1 MRPKLTAVA
10 WMAFAA
16 AAMASCSG
24 NGPTGP
30 IPPSPL
36 LTTSTIHTDVDTLI
50 ADGASTTTVTVVLR
64 DSLGHAI
71 GRPAG
76 RVVIRATTGAIGAV
90 FDHGDGTYSST
101 FTAPTRSGTAT
112 VEATLDGA
120 QLLNHVNIE
129 LVGGPASPAHT
140 LLSVSESKPFADGV
154 RGTLVF
160 VGARDANDNPTAN
173 VVGSV
178 ALATT
183 VGLLGPVQASP
194 VGIGT
199 FVAML
204 TSEVKGIATVSA
216 RMNGIS
222 VASTVSVEFVGGFW
236 KTIASLPGE
245 RQVLGA
251 GAINGVLY
259 AVGGGGWTVA
269 SYSSNLFA
277 YVAAPGRWESRAL
290 MPTPRGELAVGVANG
305 QLYAV
310 GGYSSH
316 GDLAAVEAYDPSTN
330 SWSEKA
336 AMPTPREGLAVGV
349 VNGILYAI
357 GGNARGPAASGA
369 TIGAGKRGTAFN
381 LQGSENVLN
390 TVEAYDPATDTWTT
404 RAPMPT
410 ARSQLAVAVVNGIL
424 YAIGGQSAAAGFT
437 TVEAY
442 DPETNRW
449 SRKRPLPEAYGRAAL
464 AAGQLNGLI
473 YAVGGAYGYAE
484 TNLVDAYDPAA
495 DRWTAVQPLGTAR
508 QSLAVAVVNGRLY
521 AVGGA
526 CYDDTLD
533 AVEFFQP

>member
-1 MRPKLTAVA
+1 MRPKLAAVVWWA
-10 WMAFAA
+10 VAA

-24 NGPTGP
+24 RGPTGP
-30 IPPSPL
+30 ASPSPL
-36 LTTSTIHTDVDTLI
+36 LAASTIHADADSLI
-50 ADGASTTTVTVVLR
+50 ADGMSRTTVTMVLR
-64 DSLGHAI
+64 DSVGHPV

-76 RVVIRATTGAIGAV
+76 RVVIRATAGAV
-90 FDHGDGTYSST
+90 GDVSDHGDGTYSST

-120 QLLNHVNIE
+120 PLLHHVNIE

-140 LLSVSESKPFADGV
+140 LLSVSDPKPFADGV

-160 VGARDANDNPTAN
+160 ISARDANDNPTAREI
-173 VVGSV
+173 GAV

-183 VGLLGPVQASP
+183 VGVLGPVQSSP

-199 FVAML
+199 FVTTL
-204 TSEVKGIATVSA
+204 VSETKGIATVSA

-236 KTIASLPGE
+236 KTVASLPAE

-259 AVGGGGWTVA
+259 AVGGGEWPVA
-269 SYSSNLFA
+269 SYASSLFA
-277 YVAAPGRWESRAL
+277 YIPVTGQWESRSL
-290 MPTPRGELAVGVANG
+290 MPTPRGELAVGVVNG

-316 GDLAAVEAYDPSTN
+316 GDLAVVEAYDPSNNT
-330 SWSEKA
+330 WSEKSP
-336 AMPTPREGLAVGV
+336 MPTPREGLAVGV

-357 GGNARGPAASGA
+357 GGNTRGPAAPQAAIRSGR
-369 TIGAGKRGTAFN
+369 RGTAFN

-404 RAPMPT
+404 RASMPT
-410 ARSQLAVAVVNGIL
+410 ARSQLAVAVVNGLL
-424 YAIGGQSAAAGFT
+424 YAIGGQSKDEGFRR
-437 TVEAY
+437 VEAY
-442 DPETNRW
+442 DPVSNTWTPRA
-449 SRKRPLPEAYGRAAL
+449 PLPEPYGRAAL
-464 AAGQLNGLI
+464 AAGELNGLI

-484 TNLVDAYDPAA
+484 SKIVDAYDPVTN
-495 DRWTAVQPLGTAR
+495 RWTAVQPLGTAR
-508 QSLAVAVVNGRLY
+508 QSLAVAVVNGLLY

-526 CYDDTLD
+526 CYDDTLA
-533 AVEFFQP
+533 AVEFFEP